1 MSEISI
7 PSFTLGDR
15 LAKAREHAG
24 IGVAELAV
32 RLGVSRTSISN
43 YEHGRTAPPLD
54 VVLDYAKET
63 NVPLTWIIAADADSP
78 TSRSEQALIAA

>member
-1 MSEISI
+1 MSDCTV
-7 PSFTLGDR
+7 PAFTLGDR

-24 IGVAELAV
+24 IGVAAMAE

-54 VVLDYAKET
+54 VVLDYSKET
-63 NVPLTWIIAADADSP
+63 NVPLTWIIAAEHDTP
-78 TSRSEQALIAA
+78 TSRSDFAAAA